1 MAKAES
7 EKAKLFIALDVP
19 EAMKKEIVAREK
31 ELPFW
36 RWIPGKLMHVP
47 VRFLG
52 EGDSSMQEAL
62 ASDFADTFTGFRM
75 IRLIPTGYGFGP
87 TLKRANEFH
96 ITLQKTHAFEEL
108 KEAVDSYVLEKVSL
122 RKENHF
128 QPVIPLMD
136 LLKPPV
142 ILDQERIG
150 KWAGKLVLSEPYSYE
165 LGLFRIDFNKRGIL
179 QHTLLAS
186 AEIARP

>member
-19 EAMKKEIVAREK
+19 EAMKKEIVSREK

-36 RWIPGKLMHVP
+36 RWIPAKLMHVP
-47 VRFLG
+47 VRFIG
-52 EGDSSMQEAL
+52 EEDEASQEAL
-62 ASDFADTFTGFRM
+62 ASDFADVFTGFRM

-87 TLKRANEFH
+87 TLKRADEFH
-96 ITLQKTHAFEEL
+96 ISLQKTHAFEEL
-108 KEAVDSYVLEKVSL
+108 KDAVDSYVLEKISR

-128 QPVIPLMD
+128 QPVIPLME

-142 ILDQERIG
+142 ILD
-150 KWAGKLVLSEPYSYE
+150 
-165 LGLFRIDFNKRGIL
+165 
-179 QHTLLAS
+179 
-186 AEIARP
+186 